1 MDPEDATGVT
11 AMGTVLSE
19 EDLEGEGAIDSFY
32 GRSSA
37 ASFLKEAASALP
49 QRQTWS
55 GASANTGANATE
67 TTASRSS
74 FFAGR
79 STTTSPASLRPQL
92 PPPSS
97 IMAPPPT
104 LRFTD
109 VDRFAL
115 PPRTLADHLIQR
127 FFSRIFYQY
136 PFFDREAFE
145 HAYQRLW
152 QADDPES
159 RARTAAQ
166 QQKFEGLG
174 LGSSEA
180 GADSIIFHCALNA
193 IFALGCCFS
202 DLPPVE
208 RAAAI
213 DVFGNRSKTF
223 VGLELINYNNLGVVQ
238 AMLVISL
245 VLQGT
250 PYPNR
255 CWIAVGMACRVAQ
268 GIGLHTEEATPSR
281 RLRGERMRLM
291 RQRTW
296 HGCVVMDV

>member
-1 MDPEDATGVT
+1 
-11 AMGTVLSE
+11 
-19 EDLEGEGAIDSFY
+19 
-32 GRSSA
+32 
-37 ASFLKEAASALP
+37 
-49 QRQTWS
+49 
-55 GASANTGANATE
+55 
-67 TTASRSS
+67 
-74 FFAGR
+74 
-79 STTTSPASLRPQL
+79 
-92 PPPSS
+92 
-97 IMAPPPT
+97 MAPPPT

-115 PPRTLADHLIQR
+115 PPRALGDHLIQR

-152 QADDPES
+152 QADDSES

-268 GIGLHTEEATPSR
+268 GIGLHTEEASPSR